1 MKEPIVTERTVAVVR
16 DVTAENGG
24 QMELPDSLVNF
35 AFKYHRQSCYVSQLF
50 MTITSISV
58 LASAP
63 TYISVM
69 AAIIEI
75 LTAMFLLFCNLVL
88 LIDYGGSRL
97 ILLGIIFIFVTF
109 ILHSAI
115 LAWFAVKGF

>member
-1 MKEPIVTERTVAVVR
+1 
-16 DVTAENGG
+16 
-24 QMELPDSLVNF
+24 MELPDSLVNF
-35 AFKYHRQSCYVSQLF
+35 VFKCHRWSCYASQLF
-50 MTITSISV
+50 MAITSISV

-63 TYISVM
+63 TYISVI

-75 LTAMFLLFCNLVL
+75 LTAMFLLFCNLIL
-88 LIDYGGSRL
+88 FIDYGGSRL

-109 ILHSAI
+109 ILHSGV